1 MDAIRI
7 ENINFYYNRNNP
19 VLQDL
24 NLQVPCGAIYG
35 LLGRNGAG
43 KSTIIKMLLR
53 LIQPQTGTI
62 LWWGEKNPDSHIM
75 YRIGSSLETPSFY
88 PYLSVEE
95 HLQMLNIIFC
105 KGKERIDEML
115 QLTGLMDVKTQKC
128 SKISTGMKQRLSIA
142 MALFRDPDLL
152 ILDEPTNGL
161 DPVGVVDIRNIILR
175 IHNSGKTIILSSH
188 ILTEMDKICTH
199 VGIIEEGRM
208 IYQKP
213 HSDVNGEKNLES
225 LYLEALQRK

>member
-43 KSTIIKMLLR
+43 KSTIIKLILR

-75 YRIGSSLETPSFY
+75 YRIGSTLETPSFY

-95 HLQMLNIIFC
+95 HLQMLNIIF
-105 KGKERIDEML
+105 
-115 QLTGLMDVKTQKC
+115 QLI
-128 SKISTGMKQRLSIA
+128 SK
-142 MALFRDPDLL
+142 
-152 ILDEPTNGL
+152 
-161 DPVGVVDIRNIILR
+161 
-175 IHNSGKTIILSSH
+175 
-188 ILTEMDKICTH
+188 
-199 VGIIEEGRM
+199 
-208 IYQKP
+208 
-213 HSDVNGEKNLES
+213 
-225 LYLEALQRK
+225 